1 MRWFE
6 TPNFNFMSYRRMA
19 FTFSGLLILTSFLG
33 ILLMGLEYGID
44 FKGGKEFVLKF
55 DKAVSSSEIRSQLTE
70 SLGSAPE
77 IKQFGS
83 DTEILIRTDHSG
95 EINTVQNII
104 LSSINKVYSGAKV
117 SVIKTDMVGP
127 RFAED
132 LKIGALNAIIFSI
145 IVISIYILIRFKKWT
160 FSAGAIIALI
170 HDVLITLGIITLF
183 RNILPF
189 GLQIDQTII
198 AAFLTIVGYS
208 LNDTVVIFDRIR
220 ENKIFNKGM
229 DNENMMNKSL
239 NETLSRTVI
248 TSLTTIFVVAVLFT
262 FGGESLKGFSFSLLI
277 GLILGTYSSL
287 FIASASVLEFH
298 ELVEKRAE
306 KKAVEMHEV

>member
-6 TPNFNFMSYRRMA
+6 TPSFNFMGYRRVA
-19 FTFSGLLILTSFLG
+19 FIFSGLLILAS
-33 ILLMGLEYGID
+33 LMGFVTMGIEYGID

-55 DKAVSSSEIRSQLTE
+55 ETPVDATKIRGQLAE
-70 SLGSAPE
+70 SLGSTPE
-77 IKQFGS
+77 VKQFGS
-83 DTEILIRTDHSG
+83 ETEMLIRTDHSG

-104 LSSINKVYSGAKV
+104 LSSMNELYSGTDV

-132 LKIGALNAIIFSI
+132 LKIGALNAILFSI
-145 IVISIYILIRFKKWT
+145 IVISIYILVRFKKWT

-170 HDVLITLGIITLF
+170 HDVLITLGMITLL
-183 RNILPF
+183 RNVVPF
-189 GLQIDQTII
+189 GLQVDQAII

-220 ENKIFNKGM
+220 ENQVFHKGI
-229 DNENMMNKSL
+229 DYLEMMNKSL
-239 NETLSRTVI
+239 NETLSRTII
-248 TSLTTIFVVAVLFT
+248 TSLTTIFVIAVLFV
-262 FGGESLKGFSFSLLI
+262 FGGESLKGFSFALLI

-298 ELVEKRAE
+298 ERLIR
-306 KKAVEMHEV
+306 KKAE